1 MDTWFNASGG
11 GGGQNITIDGQ
22 KVKGLKLSAK
32 YQWVADKD
40 TFFAGTESSK
50 IYAPYKGKI
59 HMITSSRKHYRLE
72 SNGWVRDIDAP
83 VAGSQTYMAAL
94 EHGEYLYYLFSN
106 ALYRFDGTAFT
117 KVLDIPSKEPSDSYS
132 ISHPYRRIPVIVD
145 NKMYLFFQT
154 KTGSNSE
161 YTYYTYCGYI
171 DLDTLEWIDI
181 ATLPYPSGTLPG
193 VIDGVIY
200 AIGGYNRDNRTGNI
214 YKLNT
219 NTNSWA
225 QITGNNMGLSTIE
238 SYVVSNDD
246 KLYIL
251 IWGSGLISFDG
262 EKREVI
268 ISVDEHLSN
277 PTLVL
282 NGGKLHLFGQ
292 YSYSQDYVG
301 GFIFDGLHQV
311 LEKVL
316 CLEG

>member
-11 GGGQNITIDGQ
+11 GGGQKITIDGS
-22 KVKGLKLSAK
+22 VLKDMKLTAK

-40 TFFAGTESSK
+40 TLFAGTENTK
-50 IYAPYKGKI
+50 IYASYKGKI

-83 VAGSQTYMAAL
+83 DGGAQAYITAL
-94 EHGEYLYYLFSN
+94 EHGEYLYYLFAN
-106 ALYRFDGTAFT
+106 AVYRFDGTAFT
-117 KVLDIPSKEPSDSYS
+117 KVLDIPSKESDSLYGTS
-132 ISHPYRRIPVIVD
+132 YLYRRIPAIVD

-154 KTGSNSE
+154 RTGSNS

-181 ATLPYPSGTLPG
+181 AALPYPGGALLG
-193 VIDGVIY
+193 VIDGVLY
-200 AIGGYNRDNRTGNI
+200 AIGGYNNSNRTGNI

-219 NTNSWA
+219 NTNSWT
-225 QITGNNMGLSTIE
+225 QITGSNMSLSTTD

-246 KLYIL
+246 KLYIPAF
-251 IWGSGLISFDG
+251 GSGLISFDG
-262 EKREVI
+262 EKIEII
-268 ISVDEHLSN
+268 ISLDEHLSN

-292 YSYSQDYVG
+292 YSYSQNYVG
-301 GFIFDGLHQV
+301 GFSFDGLHQV

>member
-11 GGGQNITIDGQ
+11 GGGQKITIDGSV
-22 KVKGLKLSAK
+22 VKELKLTAK

-50 IYAPYKGKI
+50 IYASYKGKI

-83 VAGSQTYMAAL
+83 VAGSQTYMTAL
-94 EHGEYLYYLFSN
+94 GHGEYLYYLFMN
-106 ALYRFDGTAFT
+106 ALYRFDGTSFT
-117 KVLDIPSKEPSDSYS
+117 KVLDIPSKEASDSYS
-132 ISHPYRRIPVIVD
+132 ISYPYRRIPAIVD

-154 KTGSNSE
+154 RTGSNSS

-171 DLDTLEWIDI
+171 DLDTLEWTDI
-181 ATLPYPSGTLPG
+181 ATLPYPNGTLLG
-193 VIDGVIY
+193 VIDGVLY
-200 AIGGYNRDNRTGNI
+200 AIGGYNNSNRSSSI

-219 NTNSWA
+219 NSWT
-225 QITGNNMGLSTIE
+225 QITGKSMALSTYD

-246 KLYIL
+246 KLYIPAF
-251 IWGSGLISFDG
+251 GSGLISFDG
-262 EKREVI
+262 EKIEII

-282 NGGKLHLFGQ
+282 NGGKLHLFGY
-292 YSYSQDYVG
+292 YSYAQEYVG
-301 GFIFDGLHQV
+301 GFTFDGLHQV